1 MRLLCGGLVAT
12 VLCVA
17 GCAGDDA
24 SDGGFERSRS
34 PAEAKRCLDA
44 DGFQT
49 EDWSVNTRDDTNAP
63 DDGILAY
70 SSGTH
75 AEIAFYDD
83 PGRAARLEAELR
95 ANAKRFDG
103 EVERADRAT
112 IVWLMKP
119 SATARKRIERCV
131 FSG

>member
-1 MRLLCGGLVAT
+1 MIAT

-17 GCAGDDA
+17 GCGGDDA
-24 SDGGFERSRS
+24 GDGGFERSRS
-34 PAEAKRCLDA
+34 PEEAKRCLDA

-49 EDWSVNTRDDTNAP
+49 EAWPVDTREDTDAP

-83 PGRAARLEAELR
+83 LDRAVRFESEIR

-103 EVERADRAT
+103 EVERVARAT

-119 SATARKRIERCV
+119 SPTARTRIERCV
-131 FSG
+131 FAG